1 VKIFFIVL
9 FFAAIVMIA
18 ILISM
23 SVMSKNWNAPGLI
36 DKKLTRCPDKPNC
49 VCSEYKDDVKHYVEP
64 IFIPDNMSNAEEIL
78 KIIITDMGG
87 KIVSEKDKYI
97 AVVFTS
103 SIFKFADDLELRFD
117 TDNGVIHI
125 RSAARVGYS
134 DMGVNKKRVETL
146 KKLFAGRIDS
156 NRN

>member
-49 VCSEYKDDVKHYVEP
+49 VCSEYKDDIKHYIEP
-64 IFIPDNMSNAEEIL
+64 IYISENIDSLALLNKIL
-78 KIIITDMGG
+78 ADMGG
-87 KIVSEKDKYI
+87 NIKSEQDNYI
-97 AVVFTS
+97 AVTFTS
-103 SIFKFADDLELRFD
+103 SVFNFIDDLEIRID
-117 TDNGVIHI
+117 KENKMIHI

-134 DMGVNKKRVETL
+134 DFGVNRKRVEQLRHVFDKNADSL
-146 KKLFAGRIDS
+146 K
-156 NRN
+156 N

>member
-1 VKIFFIVL
+1 MKIFFIVL

-49 VCSEYKDDVKHYVEP
+49 VCSEYKDDIKHYIEP
-64 IFIPDNMSNAEEIL
+64 IYISENIDSLALLNKIL
-78 KIIITDMGG
+78 ADMGG
-87 KIVSEKDKYI
+87 NIKSEQDNYI
-97 AVVFTS
+97 AVTFTS
-103 SIFKFADDLELRFD
+103 SVFNFIDDLEIRID
-117 TDNGVIHI
+117 KENKMIHI

-134 DMGVNKKRVETL
+134 DFGVNRKRVEQLRHVFDKNADSL
-146 KKLFAGRIDS
+146 K
-156 NRN
+156 N